1 MAKKTTDTTEKSKK
15 KRSGSYNKNRGNEYE
30 RKIAKELK
38 ELGFNTVT
46 SRSESK
52 RTDDNKIDIID
63 LDSNLPCFIQLKR
76 TIQTPNYLNIR
87 EESSVDNEKFV
98 IIWSK
103 QEKKEVNICSKGE
116 IVLMDKKLFYELI
129 KPYAQGGNK

>member
-1 MAKKTTDTTEKSKK
+1 MAKKTTNTTDKPKK

-63 LDSNLPCFIQLKR
+63 LDANLPCFIQLKR

-129 KPYAQGGNK
+129 KPYAKGENK

>member
-1 MAKKTTDTTEKSKK
+1 MAKKTTDTTEKPKK

-129 KPYAQGGNK
+129 KPYAKGEDK

>member
-1 MAKKTTDTTEKSKK
+1 MAKKTKTQSDKPK
-15 KRSGSYNKNRGNEYE
+15 KRSGSYNKNRGNDYE

-63 LDSNLPCFIQLKR
+63 LDGNLPCFIQLKKM
-76 TIQTPNYLNIR
+76 IQTPNYINIR
-87 EESSVDNEKFV
+87 NESTVAAEKFV

-103 QEKKEVNICSKGE
+103 QEKKEVNICTVGE
-116 IVLMDKKLFYELI
+116 IVLMDKQLFYELI
-129 KPYAQGGNK
+129 KPYAQGEKN

>member
-1 MAKKTTDTTEKSKK
+1 MAKKTVNTTDKPKK

-52 RTDDNKIDIID
+52 RADDDKIDIID

-129 KPYAQGGNK
+129 KPYAKGEDK

>member
-1 MAKKTTDTTEKSKK
+1 MAKKTTNTTEKPKK

-129 KPYAQGGNK
+129 KPYAKGENK

>member
-1 MAKKTTDTTEKSKK
+1 MAKKTTNTTEKPKK

-116 IVLMDKKLFYELI
+116 IVLMDKQLFYELI
-129 KPYAQGGNK
+129 KPYAKGENK

>member
-1 MAKKTTDTTEKSKK
+1 MAKKTTNTTEKPKK

-129 KPYAQGGNK
+129 KPYAKGEDK